1 MPWPAGLQRE
11 RQPDAAL
18 GREVDVMNRGSRSLA
33 EARNGQAHLHCAKA
47 EVRKYLVGQVGG
59 RRKGL
64 VINSV
69 RSEKIE
75 KLTR

>member
-33 EARNGQAHLHCAKA
+33 EARNGQAHLHCARPRY
-47 EVRKYLVGQVGG
+47 ESTLVGQVPI
-59 RRKGL
+59 R
-64 VINSV
+64 
-69 RSEKIE
+69 
-75 KLTR
+75 